1 MFNVASFKKVIWLLH
16 MEEYKEPGKGRLSLR
31 HSSSKFAA
39 CVIFVFIPLAKTKHV
54 TKHRV
59 HMRKDFLRV
68 WL

>member
-16 MEEYKEPGKGRLSLR
+16 VAEYKEHEKGRLSLM
-31 HSSSKFAA
+31 HSSFKIAA
-39 CVIFVFIPLAKTKHV
+39 CVIFIFIPLAKTNPM

-59 HMRKDFLRV
+59 HMRKDYLRV